1 MRSDIIHVSSTG
13 KGFKEALAQ
22 AEAVAAYKSLD
33 RKEGIQ
39 LRLLTEE
46 MMGVMQAITG
56 DRKADF
62 WIEDTDGDFELHL
75 KTVTNV
81 NSEMREQLLATSS
94 TGKNMAAKGFMGKI
108 RELFEK
114 ALEPVSAAGVSYYTE
129 GWMYGDPDGF
139 MPDMWSF
146 SRYID
151 TVDEAQVP
159 KEEWD
164 ELERSIVK
172 NIADD
177 VQISI
182 SDNTVEMII
191 KKKF

>member
-1 MRSDIIHVSSTG
+1 
-13 KGFKEALAQ
+13 
-22 AEAVAAYKSLD
+22 
-33 RKEGIQ
+33 
-39 LRLLTEE
+39 
-46 MMGVMQAITG
+46 
-56 DRKADF
+56 
-62 WIEDTDGDFELHL
+62 
-75 KTVTNV
+75 
-81 NSEMREQLLATSS
+81 
-94 TGKNMAAKGFMGKI
+94 
-108 RELFEK
+108 
-114 ALEPVSAAGVSYYTE
+114 
-129 GWMYGDPDGF
+129 